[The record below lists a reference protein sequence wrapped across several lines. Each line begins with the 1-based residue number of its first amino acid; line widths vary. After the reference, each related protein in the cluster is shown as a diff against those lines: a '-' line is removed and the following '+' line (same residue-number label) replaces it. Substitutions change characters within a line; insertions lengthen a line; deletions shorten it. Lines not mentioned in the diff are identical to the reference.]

1 MLGMRWP
8 RSKRQR
14 IQGAAYRATF
24 TREMSSFARL
34 SARVLLKELN
44 PCTRGTNDTFVR
56 SNKRRSS
63 DEYRKMSEMVIL
75 KNLFF
80 VLKISSLS

>member
-8 RSKRQR
+8 RGKRQQ
-14 IQGAAYRATF
+14 IQGAAYRVTF
-24 TREMSSFARL
+24 TRELSSFARL

-63 DEYRKMSEMVIL
+63 DEYRKMEMVIL